1 MWKYLH
7 PSNWT
12 SLPDIVSGRGFA
24 AQKKNLLVSQ
34 FCVLAIQLCLVHVLV
49 DYYHGM
55 TRAVLYDMVFIV
67 AMLMVFF
74 INENRKHTT
83 AKVIMIAFLNLGLF
97 LYAALVPEK
106 TSVAF
111 YFFAIV
117 AGTYVG
123 FGKRMHISRA
133 FYSLMPAVLFM
144 TLEWFDYKLFD
155 VTMINPG
162 SIPFYKIMNSLTS
175 ALAIFLIVK
184 LLLDIN
190 YKTEFH
196 LRKNEQKLQKLA
208 DQITEKNQEL
218 EQANAE
224 LDRFVYSA
232 THDLRAPLMSVLGLV
247 NIAEIETKEA
257 SQKKY
262 MDMMKERIQKLDTFI
277 QDIMDFSRNTKSGI
291 KKEKIDFDIL
301 FDEILSNLKY
311 LSGANKITFTK
322 EIPSDSTFISDRS
335 RIAIILSN
343 LISNAIKYHNYQL
356 ESPKIKMELK
366 DDKSHFEIAISDN
379 GPGIEKE
386 EQPKL
391 FDMFYRA
398 SEKSEGSG
406 LGLYIV
412 KEMVEKLQGEIW
424 LQSTLGEGTTF
435 RIRLPQGDTV

>member
-1 MWKYLH
+1 M
-7 PSNWT
+7 
-12 SLPDIVSGRGFA
+12 
-24 AQKKNLLVSQ
+24 
-34 FCVLAIQLCLVHVLV
+34 VHILV

-67 AMLMVFF
+67 AMLVVYF

-123 FGKRMHISRA
+123 FGKRMHLSRA
-133 FYSLMPAVLFM
+133 FYSLLPAILFM
-144 TLEWFDYKLFD
+144 ILEWFDYQLFE

-162 SIPFYKIMNSLTS
+162 SIPFYKIMNSVTS
-175 ALAIFLIVK
+175 AVAIFLIVK

-196 LRKNEQKLQKLA
+196 LRQNEQKLQKLA
-208 DQITEKNQEL
+208 DQITEKNKEL

-257 SQKKY
+257 GQKKY

-291 KKEKIDFDIL
+291 KREKIDFDIL

-311 LSGANKITFTK
+311 LSGADKITFTK
-322 EIPSDSTFISDRS
+322 DIPQGSTFVSDRS
-335 RIAIILSN
+335 RVAIILSN
-343 LISNAIKYHNYQL
+343 LISNAIKYHNYQ
-356 ESPKIKMELK
+356 SGNPQIKMVLK
-366 DDKSHFEIAISDN
+366 DEKDYFEIAISDN

-412 KEMVEKLQGEIW
+412 KEMVEKLKGEIS
-424 LQSTLGEGTTF
+424 LESTLGEGSTF
-435 RIRLPQGDTV
+435 QIRLPRGNTV

>member
-1 MWKYLH
+1 
-7 PSNWT
+7 N
-12 SLPDIVSGRGFA
+12 LPDIVSGRGFA

-34 FCVLAIQLCLVHVLV
+34 FCVLTIQLCLVHILV

-67 AMLMVFF
+67 AMLVVYF

-123 FGKRMHISRA
+123 FGKRMHLSRA
-133 FYSLMPAVLFM
+133 FYSLLPAILFM
-144 TLEWFDYKLFD
+144 ILEWFDYQLFE

-162 SIPFYKIMNSLTS
+162 SIPFYKIMNSVTS
-175 ALAIFLIVK
+175 AVAIFLIVK

-196 LRKNEQKLQKLA
+196 LRQNEQKLQKLA
-208 DQITEKNQEL
+208 DQITEKNKEL

-257 SQKKY
+257 GQKKY

-291 KKEKIDFDIL
+291 KREKIDFDIL

-311 LSGANKITFTK
+311 LSGADKITFTK
-322 EIPSDSTFISDRS
+322 DIPQGSTFVSDRS
-335 RIAIILSN
+335 RVAIILSN
-343 LISNAIKYHNYQL
+343 LISNAIKYHNYQ
-356 ESPKIKMELK
+356 SGNPQIKMVLK
-366 DDKSHFEIAISDN
+366 DEKDYFEIAISDN

-412 KEMVEKLQGEIW
+412 KEMVEKLKGEIS
-424 LQSTLGEGTTF
+424 LESTLGEGSTF
-435 RIRLPQGDTV
+435 QIRLPRGNTV